1 MDEINE
7 FTYCTIE
14 DPRSQ
19 RILELIKHEPVLKDF
34 FISLSELIDEYLKD
48 MYDLSF
54 SESDIE
60 DEPSEPYDSLETE
73 DDY

>member
-14 DPRSQ
+14 DPRSE

-34 FISLSELIDEYLKD
+34 FISLSEFK
-48 MYDLSF
+48 S
-54 SESDIE
+54 
-60 DEPSEPYDSLETE
+60 
-73 DDY
+73 